1 MVGQDGMTIADRAG
15 ARSSAY
21 RSARA
26 SPRRSGPT
34 SRRWPRAAW
43 SVSSETMTELC
54 GTVRGSQDAVAG
66 SLHRDLGKAP

>member
-34 SRRWPRAAW
+34 SRLWPRAAW
-43 SVSSETMTELC
+43 SVSSKTMTALC
-54 GTVRGSQDAVAG
+54 GPVLGSQDAVAD
-66 SLHRDLGKAP
+66 SLHCDLRTAP